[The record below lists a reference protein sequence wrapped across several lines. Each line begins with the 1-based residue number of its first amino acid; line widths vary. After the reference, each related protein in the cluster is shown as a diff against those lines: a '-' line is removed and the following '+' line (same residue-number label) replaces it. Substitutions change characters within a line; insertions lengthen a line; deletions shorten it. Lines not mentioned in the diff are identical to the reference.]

1 MADTTDRRRLIV
13 NADDFGLAPGVNTGI
28 VEAHLAGVVSSASM
42 MVHCPG
48 WHDALRAHR
57 RAPALGIGL
66 HFNVLLGAPITAG
79 HTLMDRQR
87 RQFLPLRTL
96 VQRALRRAVSSA
108 DIEAEC
114 EAQLAAL
121 RAEGITVTHIDSHRH
136 THALPVFRGA
146 VARVA
151 ARHALPLRRPT
162 ESLAPF
168 VTDVPTVLHRALVA
182 TAYRLTSPGAATTRS
197 ADHFTGI
204 ALQGVHDFA
213 VRVQHTLA
221 TLRPGT
227 TELMVHPGHVDAAL
241 TRVDGYTAARERELV
256 VLTSPAVRDRLSAGD
271 ITRITFAE
279 L

>member
-1 MADTTDRRRLIV
+1 MAVTTDRRRLII
-13 NADDFGLAPGVNTGI
+13 NADDFGLAPGVNVGI
-28 VEAHLAGVVSSASM
+28 VEAHRAGTVSSTSM

-48 WHDALRAHR
+48 WHDALTTR
-57 RAPALGIGL
+57 RTAPTLGIGL
-66 HFNVLLGAPITAG
+66 HFNVLLGAPITAAQ
-79 HTLMDRQR
+79 TLIDRHSGL
-87 RQFLPLRTL
+87 FLPLGTL
-96 VQRALRRAVSSA
+96 VQRALLRAVSGA
-108 DIEAEC
+108 EIEAEC

-151 ARHALPLRRPT
+151 ARHGLPLRRPT
-162 ESLAPF
+162 ESLVPF
-168 VTDVPTVLHRALVA
+168 AMDVSSVVHRALVA
-182 TAYRLTSPGAATTRS
+182 TAYRVTSAGAAATRGS
-197 ADHFTGI
+197 DHFTGI
-204 ALQGVHDFA
+204 ALQGAGDFA
-213 VRVQHTLA
+213 SRVLRTLD

-256 VLTSPAVRDRLSAGD
+256 ALTSPAVRDRLLAGD
-271 ITRITFAE
+271 ITRIGFAE